1 MCLKLILTKLKPV
14 LKTDLKIIPIPAKSS
29 NSTVI
34 EITDFD
40 PEKTNEKQTQNT
52 KTTKMKITDILSQQ
66 GIDTLNKQLRIDEGN
81 VLRVYKDSEGLDTI
95 GIGRCLET
103 KGLTKEECDYLNLG
117 VYAKNEVIEAL
128 KIRGINQDEADY
140 LLSNDMGYFSTE
152 LYNHVAWFKTLPETV
167 KLVLINMAFNLG
179 INGLLG
185 FHTTL
190 GLIQFGNYKEASKQM
205 LNSKWAVQVGDRAKR
220 LSKILALC

>member
-1 MCLKLILTKLKPV
+1 
-14 LKTDLKIIPIPAKSS
+14 
-29 NSTVI
+29 
-34 EITDFD
+34 
-40 PEKTNEKQTQNT
+40 
-52 KTTKMKITDILSQQ
+52 MKITDILSQE

-103 KGLTKEECDYLNLG
+103 KGLTPEECEY
-117 VYAKNEVIEAL
+117 L
-128 KIRGINQDEADY
+128 KIDPVNYIEFLKVHGITQSQADY

-152 LYNHVAWFKTLPETV
+152 LYNHVVWFKTLHETV
-167 KLVLINMAFNLG
+167 KIVLINMAFNLG
-179 INGLLG
+179 VNGLLG

-190 GLIQFGNYKEASKQM
+190 GLIQSGNYIEASKQM

-220 LSKILALC
+220 LSKILASC